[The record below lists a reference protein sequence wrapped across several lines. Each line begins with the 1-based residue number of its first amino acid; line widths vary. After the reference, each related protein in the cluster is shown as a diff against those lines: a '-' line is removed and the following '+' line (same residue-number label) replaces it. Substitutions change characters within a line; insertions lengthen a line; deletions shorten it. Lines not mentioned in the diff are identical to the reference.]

1 MDFLITLNHTKTV
14 HNTSEKYIWNYIDS
28 KNDFYTLEWNFG
40 NFFIKETKIP
50 FEKLYLYCNK
60 TKIYKIINNNEE
72 LSVIK
77 DELVKMNDICI
88 EHAKWKNEVAQY
100 IKNITFYTK
109 YISGWD
115 ISNSKIKL
123 KITLDNFKSITEK
136 SIRLQST
143 INDKSQDIFVTGKQ
157 VLTFVKKH
165 KDIIFEVPVPVSHTN
180 TANTNSNVENVT
192 KQIKDFKLEDENQML
207 NKNRNLIH
215 HIKLTKARRIAYQ
228 SCIPYDENKKRLE
241 QIMGIELN
249 LH

>member
-1 MDFLITLNHTKTV
+1 MDFLITLNHKKTV
-14 HNTSEKYIWNYIDS
+14 HDTSEKYIWNYIDS

-40 NFFIKETKIP
+40 NYFIKGTKIP

-60 TKIYKIINNNEE
+60 TKIYKKININNDEK

-77 DELVKMNDICI
+77 DDLVKMNDIFI
-88 EHAKWKNEVAQY
+88 ENTKWKREVAHY

-136 SIRLQST
+136 SIRLQSS

-165 KDIIFEVPVPVSHTN
+165 KDNIFIQQEPKSPN
-180 TANTNSNVENVT
+180 TILNVT
-192 KQIKDFKLEDENQML
+192 KQIKDLKLEDENQTL
-207 NKNRNLIH
+207 NKNHQNNLIH

-241 QIMGIELN
+241 QIMGVELN